1 MSLKASTF
9 LYGLVIA
16 AGALALRWLE
26 YQYTV
31 RLFSTQIYIVLI
43 AVAFTALGLWLGR
56 RLTEHAEP
64 AAFEKNVQALEYL
77 GISERE
83 HAVLAL
89 LGEGHGNREIAARLF
104 VSTNTIK
111 THLARLYAKLDVSSR
126 TLAIT
131 KARSLR
137 LLP

>member
-1 MSLKASTF
+1 MSPRASII
-9 LYGLVIA
+9 LYGLAIA
-16 AGALALRWLE
+16 AGAFALRWLE
-26 YQYTV
+26 YHYTV
-31 RLFSTQIYIVLI
+31 RLFSTEIYIVVI

-56 RLTEHAEP
+56 YLTERASP

-83 HAVLAL
+83 YAVLAL

-126 TLAIT
+126 TQAIT